1 MIRRPYLLPVVL
13 LLLRSGLPFSDSDEL
28 KPLTTMNLLCKMC
41 RVTAPVLLLLNAC
54 SADEPHFDYPRPEP
68 ADKVWHPMLF
78 FNYWE
83 GEQLK
88 TAINSTHLAQW
99 TRFKAV
105 ADAKVRR
112 DPPAYKNDAG
122 EQLWQRDVG
131 NTISALAVAGYL
143 TGNKSYFEG
152 AERWALAACAY
163 PTWGM
168 DDTPDGA
175 EYGLPYGHQL
185 LGLAM
190 LYDYGQNY
198 LSEATLATLR
208 HTLIARTERQYAAY
222 KTLDKAYIQNHTWIN
237 TCGMLAAA
245 LVLRNDTS
253 EAQEWIDFTQEV
265 LDKTSRLLSPDGASQ
280 EGPGYW
286 QYGMEFLMMAFDLS
300 RGVGNDFYGN
310 STWWDNTAAY
320 AMHMTL
326 PADRC
331 TAENSIVDWAD
342 APRYSWYG
350 PEHLYRRLAGL
361 NRDARAQYFAG
372 KAVRYDATSSW
383 LNLIWY
389 DPSVSSVLL
398 PSTPTFRHFENMGLV
413 ASRTDWNG
421 DEAMTVFRCGAPLG
435 TFAGQQSEGSYVSG
449 DMGHI
454 HPDANHFV
462 IYANGEYILRN
473 NGYVKRVTKYHN
485 TLLANDMG
493 QWGEVRTW
501 FTPWP
506 LTPSRDAKI
515 VEATSSGGIDR
526 ITGDASAAYLDDAGV
541 KRFVRKLV
549 WIKEAGVAIVCD
561 DVELAS
567 PGRIELR
574 FFPERK
580 PVQSSDA
587 VVEATTPRNSV
598 RIENLTP
605 ARSVLTLGTQF
616 VEERSSSSGEN
627 RPLVTVAADAS
638 SLKQVTAVTW
648 AALPAAAPVVTYDE
662 QAGTVTVNG
671 KTYTL

>member
-331 TAENSIVDWAD
+331 TAD
-342 APRYSWYG
+342 R
-350 PEHLYRRLAGL
+350 
-361 NRDARAQYFAG
+361 
-372 KAVRYDATSSW
+372 K
-383 LNLIWY
+383 
-389 DPSVSSVLL
+389 SVV
-398 PSTPTFRHFENMGLV
+398 
-413 ASRTDWNG
+413 
-421 DEAMTVFRCGAPLG
+421 
-435 TFAGQQSEGSYVSG
+435 
-449 DMGHI
+449 
-454 HPDANHFV
+454 
-462 IYANGEYILRN
+462 
-473 NGYVKRVTKYHN
+473 
-485 TLLANDMG
+485 
-493 QWGEVRTW
+493 
-501 FTPWP
+501 
-506 LTPSRDAKI
+506 
-515 VEATSSGGIDR
+515 
-526 ITGDASAAYLDDAGV
+526 
-541 KRFVRKLV
+541 
-549 WIKEAGVAIVCD
+549 
-561 DVELAS
+561 
-567 PGRIELR
+567 
-574 FFPERK
+574 
-580 PVQSSDA
+580 
-587 VVEATTPRNSV
+587 
-598 RIENLTP
+598 
-605 ARSVLTLGTQF
+605 
-616 VEERSSSSGEN
+616 
-627 RPLVTVAADAS
+627 
-638 SLKQVTAVTW
+638 
-648 AALPAAAPVVTYDE
+648 
-662 QAGTVTVNG
+662 
-671 KTYTL
+671 

>member
-1 MIRRPYLLPVVL
+1 M
-13 LLLRSGLPFSDSDEL
+13 
-28 KPLTTMNLLCKMC
+28 
-41 RVTAPVLLLLNAC
+41 
-54 SADEPHFDYPRPEP
+54 
-68 ADKVWHPMLF
+68 
-78 FNYWE
+78 
-83 GEQLK
+83 
-88 TAINSTHLAQW
+88 
-99 TRFKAV
+99 
-105 ADAKVRR
+105 
-112 DPPAYKNDAG
+112 
-122 EQLWQRDVG
+122 
-131 NTISALAVAGYL
+131 GY
-143 TGNKSYFEG
+143 
-152 AERWALAACAY
+152 
-163 PTWGM
+163 
-168 DDTPDGA
+168 
-175 EYGLPYGHQL
+175 
-185 LGLAM
+185 
-190 LYDYGQNY
+190 
-198 LSEATLATLR
+198 
-208 HTLIARTERQYAAY
+208 
-222 KTLDKAYIQNHTWIN
+222 
-237 TCGMLAAA
+237 
-245 LVLRNDTS
+245 
-253 EAQEWIDFTQEV
+253 
-265 LDKTSRLLSPDGASQ
+265 
-280 EGPGYW
+280 
-286 QYGMEFLMMAFDLS
+286 
-300 RGVGNDFYGN
+300 DFYGN

-435 TFAGQQSEGSYVSG
+435 TFAGQQPEGSYVSG

-526 ITGDASAAYLDDAGV
+526 ITGDASAAYLDDVGV

-587 VVEATTPRNSV
+587 VVEATTPHNSV

-638 SLKQVTAVTW
+638 SLKQVTAVSW

>member
-13 LLLRSGLPFSDSDEL
+13 LLLRSGLPLSDSDEL

-41 RVTAPVLLLLNAC
+41 RVAAPVLLLLNAC

-152 AERWALAACAY
+152 AERWALTACAY

-435 TFAGQQSEGSYVSG
+435 TFAGQQPEGFYVSG

-638 SLKQVTAVTW
+638 SLKQVTAVSW

>member
-13 LLLRSGLPFSDSDEL
+13 LLLRSGFPFFDSDEL
-28 KPLTTMNLLCKMC
+28 KPPTTMNLLCKMC

-68 ADKVWHPMLF
+68 TDKVWHPMLF

-88 TAINSTHLAQW
+88 TAISSTHLAQW

-143 TGNKSYFEG
+143 TGDKTYFEG

-245 LVLRNDTS
+245 LVLRNDTP
-253 EAQEWIDFTQEV
+253 EAQKWIDFTQEV
-265 LDKTSRLLSPDGASQ
+265 LGKTSRLLSPDGASQ

-300 RGVGNDFYGN
+300 RGVGNDFYKN

-320 AMHMTL
+320 AMYMTL

-331 TAENSIVDWAD
+331 TAESSIVDWAD

-350 PEHLYRRLAGL
+350 PEHFYRRLAGL
-361 NRDARAQYFAG
+361 NHDARAQYFAG
-372 KAVRYDATSSW
+372 KAVHYNATSSW

-389 DPSVSSVLL
+389 DTSVSSVLL

-421 DEAMTVFRCGAPLG
+421 DEAMVVFRCGAPLG
-435 TFAGQQSEGSYVSG
+435 TFAGQQPEGSYVSG

-526 ITGDASAAYLDDAGV
+526 MTGDASAAYLDNAGV

-549 WIKEAGVAIVCD
+549 WIKEAGVAVVCD

-580 PVQSSDA
+580 LVQSSDA

-616 VEERSSSSGEN
+616 VEERSTSSGEN

-638 SLKQVTAVTW
+638 SLKQVTAVSW

>member
-1 MIRRPYLLPVVL
+1 
-13 LLLRSGLPFSDSDEL
+13 
-28 KPLTTMNLLCKMC
+28 
-41 RVTAPVLLLLNAC
+41 
-54 SADEPHFDYPRPEP
+54 
-68 ADKVWHPMLF
+68 
-78 FNYWE
+78 
-83 GEQLK
+83 
-88 TAINSTHLAQW
+88 
-99 TRFKAV
+99 
-105 ADAKVRR
+105 
-112 DPPAYKNDAG
+112 
-122 EQLWQRDVG
+122 
-131 NTISALAVAGYL
+131 
-143 TGNKSYFEG
+143 
-152 AERWALAACAY
+152 
-163 PTWGM
+163 
-168 DDTPDGA
+168 
-175 EYGLPYGHQL
+175 
-185 LGLAM
+185 
-190 LYDYGQNY
+190 
-198 LSEATLATLR
+198 
-208 HTLIARTERQYAAY
+208 
-222 KTLDKAYIQNHTWIN
+222 
-237 TCGMLAAA
+237 
-245 LVLRNDTS
+245 
-253 EAQEWIDFTQEV
+253 
-265 LDKTSRLLSPDGASQ
+265 
-280 EGPGYW
+280 
-286 QYGMEFLMMAFDLS
+286 
-300 RGVGNDFYGN
+300 
-310 STWWDNTAAY
+310 
-320 AMHMTL
+320 MHMTL

-398 PSTPTFRHFENMGLV
+398 PSTQTFRHFENMGLV

-435 TFAGQQSEGSYVSG
+435 TFAGQQPEGSYVSG

-638 SLKQVTAVTW
+638 SLKQVTAVSW

-662 QAGTVTVNG
+662 QAGTVTVSG

>member
-1 MIRRPYLLPVVL
+1 MRPASILLTAL
-13 LLLRSGLPFSDSDEL
+13 LLLRGGFPYSDSDDL
-28 KPLTTMNLLCKMC
+28 KPLTTMNFLRKICC
-41 RVTAPVLLLLNAC
+41 VTAPVLLLLSAC
-54 SADEPHFDYPRPEP
+54 SADEPRFDYPEPEP
-68 ADKVWHPMLF
+68 TDKIWHPMLF
-78 FNYWE
+78 FNYWQ

-88 TAINSTHLAQW
+88 QAISSTHLAQW

-112 DPPAYKNDAG
+112 DPPAYRDDAG

-131 NTISALAVAGYL
+131 NTVAALAVAGYL
-143 TGNKSYFEG
+143 TGDKSYFEA
-152 AERWALAACAY
+152 AERWALASCAY

-168 DDTPDGA
+168 DDSADGA

-190 LYDYGQNY
+190 LYDYGQES
-198 LSEATLATLR
+198 LSEATLMTLR
-208 HTLIARTERQYAAY
+208 QTLTARVERQYAAY

-245 LVLRNDTS
+245 LVLRNDTAK
-253 EAQEWIDFTQEV
+253 AQEWIDFTQQV
-265 LDKTSRLLSPDGASQ
+265 LEKSSRLLSPDGASQ

-300 RGVGNDFYGN
+300 RGVGNDFYKN

-320 AMHMTL
+320 AMYMTL

-331 TAENSIVDWAD
+331 TSDNSIIDWAD

-361 NRDARAQYFAG
+361 KHNALAQYCAG
-372 KAVRYDATSSW
+372 KAVRYDVSSSW
-383 LNLIWY
+383 LNLIWH
-389 DPSVSSVLL
+389 DAGVSSVLL
-398 PSTPTFRHFENMGLV
+398 PTTPTFRHFENMGLV
-413 ASRTDWNG
+413 ASRTDWGG
-421 DEAMTVFRCGAPLG
+421 DESVVVFRCGSPLG
-435 TFAGQQSEGSYVSG
+435 TFAEQQPEGSYVSG

-485 TLLANDMG
+485 TLLVNDLG

-506 LTPSRDAKI
+506 LTPVRDPKI
-515 VEATSSGGIDR
+515 AEAVSADGIDR
-526 ITGDASAAYLDDAGV
+526 ITGDASAAYLDGAGV
-541 KRFVRKLV
+541 KKFVRKLV
-549 WIKEAGVAIVCD
+549 WIKEQGVVIVCD
-561 DVELAS
+561 DVELAAS
-567 PGRIELR
+567 GRIELR
-574 FFPERK
+574 FFPEQK

-587 VVEATTPRNSV
+587 VIGASTARNSI

-605 ARSVLTLGTQF
+605 ARSALTLGTQF
-616 VEERSSSSGEN
+616 VEERNTTSGEN
-627 RPLVTVAADAS
+627 RPLVTVTATAS
-638 SLKQVTAVTW
+638 SLRQVTAVSW
-648 AALPAAAPVVTYDE
+648 AALPAPAPVVTYDE
-662 QAGTVTVNG
+662 QSGTVSVNG

>member
-13 LLLRSGLPFSDSDEL
+13 LLLRSGLPLSDSDEL

-41 RVTAPVLLLLNAC
+41 RVAAPVLLLLNAC

-435 TFAGQQSEGSYVSG
+435 TFAGQQPEGSYVSG

-580 PVQSSDA
+580 PMQSSDA

-627 RPLVTVAADAS
+627 RPLVTVVADAS
-638 SLKQVTAVTW
+638 SLKQVTAVSW